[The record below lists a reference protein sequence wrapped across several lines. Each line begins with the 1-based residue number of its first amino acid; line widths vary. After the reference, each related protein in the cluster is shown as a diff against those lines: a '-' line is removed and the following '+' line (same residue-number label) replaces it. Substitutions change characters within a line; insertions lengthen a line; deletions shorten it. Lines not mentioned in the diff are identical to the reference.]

1 MITTRTARQCGQAD
15 YGWLQARYT
24 FSFGHYF
31 DPKLLG
37 YASLRVLNQEVLAP
51 GAAFQPRTYPKVD
64 ILNVILDGEA
74 EYRDSEGNHVQA
86 SAGEALLL
94 STQPGVSYSEHNIS
108 KDKPLT
114 RMQLWLDA
122 CPQRENPLIQKL
134 ALNMGKQQLIASPDG
149 TEGSLQLRQQVWLHH
164 IVLAKGESAN
174 FQLHG
179 PRAYLQSIHGQFHAI
194 THHEEKAALTCGD
207 GAFIRDEANITL
219 VADSPLRA
227 LLIDLP
233 VYREKMM
240 SKKSAKKR
248 QSVKPVVAKETTR
261 ATKNFGYEEMLSELE
276 AIVADAETRLAEDEA
291 AA

>member
-86 SAGEALLL
+86 STGEVLLL
-94 STQPGVSYSEHNIS
+94 STQPGVSYSEHNLS

-114 RMQLWLDA
+114 RMQ
-122 CPQRENPLIQKL
+122 
-134 ALNMGKQQLIASPDG
+134 
-149 TEGSLQLRQQVWLHH
+149 VWLHH
-164 IVLAKGESAN
+164 IVLDKGESAN

-179 PRAYLQSIHGQFHAI
+179 PRAYLQSIHGKFHAL

-233 VYREKMM
+233 V
-240 SKKSAKKR
+240 
-248 QSVKPVVAKETTR
+248 
-261 ATKNFGYEEMLSELE
+261 
-276 AIVADAETRLAEDEA
+276 
-291 AA
+291 

>member
-1 MITTRTARQCGQAD
+1 MIITRTAKQCGQAD
-15 YGWLQARYT
+15 FGWLQARYT

-51 GAAFQPRTYPKVD
+51 GASFQPRTYPKVD
-64 ILNVILDGEA
+64 ILNLILEGEA

-86 SAGEALLL
+86 KAGEALLIA
-94 STQPGVSYSEHNIS
+94 TQPGISYSEHNLS

-122 CPQRENPLIQKL
+122 CPERENSALQKIAIL
-134 ALNMGKQQLIASPDG
+134 DRARQLIASPDG
-149 TEGSLQLRQQVWLHH
+149 SQESLQLRQQVWLHH
-164 IVLAKGESAN
+164 IELAKGEELN

-179 PRAYLQSIHGQFHAI
+179 PRAYLQSIHGTVHAVSPC
-194 THHEEKAALTCGD
+194 EAKEALTCGD

-219 VADSPLRA
+219 VADTPLRA

-233 VYREKMM
+233 V
-240 SKKSAKKR
+240 
-248 QSVKPVVAKETTR
+248 
-261 ATKNFGYEEMLSELE
+261 
-276 AIVADAETRLAEDEA
+276 
-291 AA
+291 

>member
-86 SAGEALLL
+86 SSGEALLL
-94 STQPGVSYSEHNIS
+94 STQPGVSYSEHNLS

-134 ALNMGKQQLIASPDG
+134 ALN
-149 TEGSLQLRQQVWLHH
+149 
-164 IVLAKGESAN
+164 
-174 FQLHG
+174 
-179 PRAYLQSIHGQFHAI
+179 
-194 THHEEKAALTCGD
+194 
-207 GAFIRDEANITL
+207 
-219 VADSPLRA
+219 
-227 LLIDLP
+227 
-233 VYREKMM
+233 
-240 SKKSAKKR
+240 
-248 QSVKPVVAKETTR
+248 
-261 ATKNFGYEEMLSELE
+261 
-276 AIVADAETRLAEDEA
+276 
-291 AA
+291 

>member
-86 SAGEALLL
+86 SSGEALLL
-94 STQPGVSYSEHNIS
+94 STQPGVSYSEHNLS

-134 ALNMGKQQLIASPDG
+134 ALNMDKQQLIASPEG
-149 TEGSLQLRQQVWLHH
+149 AMGSLQ
-164 IVLAKGESAN
+164 
-174 FQLHG
+174 
-179 PRAYLQSIHGQFHAI
+179 FHAL

-233 VYREKMM
+233 V
-240 SKKSAKKR
+240 
-248 QSVKPVVAKETTR
+248 
-261 ATKNFGYEEMLSELE
+261 
-276 AIVADAETRLAEDEA
+276 
-291 AA
+291 

>member
-1 MITTRTARQCGQAD
+1 MPPCACLTEKC
-15 YGWLQARYT
+15 W
-24 FSFGHYF
+24 
-31 DPKLLG
+31 P
-37 YASLRVLNQEVLAP
+37 P

-86 SAGEALLL
+86 SAGETLLL
-94 STQPGVSYSEHNIS
+94 STQPGISYSEHNLS

-134 ALNMGKQQLIASPDG
+134 ALNMGKQQLIASPEG
-149 TEGSLQLRQQVWLHH
+149 TVGSLQLRQQVWLHH
-164 IVLAKGESAN
+164 IVLDKGESAN

-179 PRAYLQSIHGQFHAI
+179 PRAYLQSIHGKFHAL

-219 VADSPLRA
+219 VADSPTARFADRFACL
-227 LLIDLP
+227 
-233 VYREKMM
+233 VVFYREMMM
-240 SKKSAKKR
+240 SKKIGQKSAS
-248 QSVKPVVAKETTR
+248 Q
-261 ATKNFGYEEMLSELE
+261 
-276 AIVADAETRLAEDEA
+276 
-291 AA
+291 